1 MHILAIDAGSYSVKY
16 LSTYVE
22 RKKTYHT
29 DMSEIVIRDYM
40 SDHKDLTPEEAL
52 NSIIQDI
59 IDLNAKPDT
68 RIIYQADQRMM
79 TTRFLTLPVKSKKK
93 AELMLPF
100 QLEEDIPF
108 PMTDIHFAYR
118 MEGQKN
124 QHTALIE
131 LVKNAIFEPFYNPLR
146 DKSILPNILTTES
159 SVVENY
165 FHQIPMSGP
174 FCVLDVGHTTTK
186 AYFFYNSRLLMS
198 HISYV
203 GGQQINEMIAENYK
217 INMDDAVIYKHQ
229 NAFLLTSSQYAEV
242 EPEQREFASL
252 MDKVFSNLTGD
263 FLRWKIGFKLNLGMN
278 LQHIYLCGGSSN
290 IKNIANYISEKWDV
304 KATLLETF
312 DKVEVDKID
321 INASNK
327 SKYALVNM
335 MAVGY
340 RKKSRFINLLTGRFA
355 QASHSELPLHSF
367 AFISVRAAIVT
378 LIFTVSLFAE
388 RFFIEKDITSINTK
402 MNSILKNEEL
412 EIPGRLK
419 RQAVLNPKPV
429 FDKLISKQREI
440 KQEVSILQS
449 AIELNSLPPL
459 LSVSQISAGHQGA
472 TLIEFKSSETGD
484 ITATFTAETV
494 DDLNKLK
501 KQFEQSSLMEVQATV
516 DNEKLQL
523 KVSALGN

>member
-16 LSTYVE
+16 LSSYVE
-22 RKKTYHT
+22 RKKIFHA

-59 IDLNAKPDT
+59 IDLNTRPDT
-68 RIIYQADQRMM
+68 RIIYQVDQRMM

-108 PMTDIHFAYR
+108 PMSDIHFAYR
-118 MEGQKN
+118 MEGQKS

-146 DKSILPNILTTES
+146 DKNILPNILTTES

-203 GGQQINEMIAENYK
+203 GGQQINEMIAENYQ

-229 NAFLLTSSQYAEV
+229 HAFLLTSSQYAEV
-242 EPEQREFASL
+242 EPEQRDFAAS

-263 FLRWKIGFKLNLGMN
+263 FLRWKIGFKLNLGVN
-278 LQHIYLCGGSSN
+278 LQHIYICGGSAN

-304 KATLLETF
+304 KASLLETF

-321 INASNK
+321 ANAINK

-335 MAVGY
+335 MAIGF
-340 RKKSRFINLLTGRFA
+340 RQKNRFINLLTGRFA

-378 LIFTVSLFAE
+378 IILTISLFAE
-388 RFFIEKDITSINTK
+388 RFFIEKDITSINAK
-402 MNSILKNEEL
+402 MSSILKNEEL
-412 EIPGRLK
+412 QLPGRLK

-459 LSVSQISAGHQGA
+459 LTVSQISAGHQGA

-484 ITATFTAETV
+484 ISAIFTAETV

-501 KQFEQSSLMEVQATV
+501 KQFEQSSLLEVQATV
-516 DNEKLQL
+516 NNEKLQL